1 MILVAPEHLPIE
13 ASTEVYKAYWEQY
26 KETCK
31 GITGFPATKIPTD
44 SNAEEHFEA
53 MDCFGVLSIS
63 NFHFTFKHYFTDQ
76 YQTLSSPTTQKLRV
90 HLNNY
95 DHEDTVFVI
104 SWLDF
109 TSLSWQEIDWLFKI
123 YKGKI
128 LLDDSFES
136 CPIRNNAMNTMLE
149 KRGYNVSKIGW
160 FTNCPRKD
168 LTVKEDNFYRNNW
181 LHLTLTSDQSTMP
194 DDIGTINP
202 LDKAGLKDYS
212 NKTYQFLSLNG
223 HSTSTRL
230 QVILKLYLEDV
241 IDPNKFR
248 YSMCS
253 IEHENDVVS
262 YLTKCNIPQD
272 NNDFYKGI
280 INQLFPKRLP
290 GDVDEGRERD
300 FFVSADWWN
309 NCYFNLNIDTN
320 QAYLGDNWVNI
331 SEKWMKQIM
340 YYTPGIN
347 INEYTGLEQ
356 HAKDL
361 GFKGYEQFWD
371 QSYDTTKDHY
381 ERINAVVDVI
391 KNMQD
396 PTEAEWKQMMDIA
409 EYNYN
414 HFYKKHIPSLAKSLQ
429 ESIQNLLDQ

>member
-1 MILVAPEHLPIE
+1 MILVAPEHLPID

-26 KETCK
+26 IETCK
-31 GITGFPATKIPTD
+31 GITGFPATMIPTD

-63 NFHFTFKHYFTDQ
+63 NFHFTFKHYFINQ
-76 YQTLSSPTTQKLRV
+76 YQTLSSPTTQKLKV
-90 HLNNY
+90 HLKNY
-95 DHEDTVFVI
+95 NHEDTVFVI

-136 CPIRNNAMNTMLE
+136 CPIRNNAMNTMLKE
-149 KRGYNVSKIGW
+149 RGYNVSKIGW

-181 LHLTLTSDQSTMP
+181 LHLTLTTDQKTMP
-194 DDIGTINP
+194 DDIGTLNM
-202 LDKAGLKDYS
+202 LDKTDLKDYN

-241 IDPNKFR
+241 IGPNKFR

-262 YLTKCNIPQD
+262 YLTKCNIPQN
-272 NNDFYKGI
+272 NNDFFKGI
-280 INQLFPKRLP
+280 TSQLFPKRLP
-290 GDVDEGRERD
+290 GDVDIGRERD

-371 QSYDTTKDHY
+371 HSYDTIDDHY

-391 KNMQD
+391 KNMKN
-396 PTEAEWKQMMDIA
+396 PTEAEWKQMMEIA

-414 HFYKKHIPSLAKSLQ
+414 HFFQKHIPSIAQSLR